1 MTDDSVRFRPGVYK
15 HYKGGE
21 YDVLTLATH
30 SESLD
35 KLVVYRARYGAR
47 NIWVRPVEMFF
58 ENVEYCGVEV
68 ERFSYLREFDSNSD
82 NSL

>member
-1 MTDDSVRFRPGVYK
+1 MADDSIRFRPGVYR
-15 HYKGGE
+15 HYKGNE
-21 YDVLTLATH
+21 YDVLMLATH

-35 KLVVYRARYGAR
+35 ELVVYRARYGAHG
-47 NIWVRPVEMFF
+47 IWVRPVEMFF
-58 ENVEYCGVEV
+58 DNVEYGGVEV